1 MHIIPLTSLEEIT
14 QLLAE
19 CGLPFTDIPAA
30 TPLFFGIRETGTLV
44 AAVGLE
50 LYPPSSL
57 LRSLCVRTAFRHRGY
72 ARKLVAFAEAEA
84 AARGIQKLYLLT
96 ETAAEFFIQLG
107 YAATPR
113 ETAPPAIR
121 ATSQFT
127 SLCPA
132 SSALL
137 AKSIA

>member
-1 MHIIPLTSLEEIT
+1 MHIISPTSLEEIT

-30 TPLFFGIRETGTLV
+30 APLFFGIRENGALA

-50 LYPPSSL
+50 LYPPSGL
-57 LRSLCVRTAFRHRGY
+57 LRSLCVRPAFRHRGY

-84 AARGIQKLYLLT
+84 AARGIERLYLLT
-96 ETAAEFFIQLG
+96 EIAAEFFNQLG
-107 YAATPR
+107 YTATPR

-121 ATSQFT
+121 ATTQF
-127 SLCPA
+127 SGLCPA